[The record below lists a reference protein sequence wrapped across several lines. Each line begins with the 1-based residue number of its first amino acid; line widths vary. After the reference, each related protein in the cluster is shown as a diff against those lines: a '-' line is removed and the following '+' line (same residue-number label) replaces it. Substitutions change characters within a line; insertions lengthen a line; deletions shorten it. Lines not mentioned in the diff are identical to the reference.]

1 MEIRTATA
9 TGEQNRDGSEN
20 RDEGGNDRPDDR
32 NDSDGDDG
40 SDDRDDGGSAGDDSG
55 PKGESREQ
63 ETPGGMSRED
73 AENILDAMQQQ
84 EDRTREKVN
93 AQRAVGVA
101 RSGKN
106 W

>member
-1 MEIRTATA
+1 
-9 TGEQNRDGSEN
+9 
-20 RDEGGNDRPDDR
+20 
-32 NDSDGDDG
+32 
-40 SDDRDDGGSAGDDSG
+40 
-55 PKGESREQ
+55 
-63 ETPGGMSRED
+63 MSRED

-84 EDRTREKVN
+84 EDRTREKVT

>member
-1 MEIRTATA
+1 
-9 TGEQNRDGSEN
+9 
-20 RDEGGNDRPDDR
+20 
-32 NDSDGDDG
+32 
-40 SDDRDDGGSAGDDSG
+40 
-55 PKGESREQ
+55 
-63 ETPGGMSRED
+63 MSRED